1 MAIPIIKG
9 LTMRALKNLK
19 KFKSG
24 KDTTVEDFV
33 KGKNLKDFDK
43 MSPGQYKKMKEKELQ
58 DYIEKKLMTERM
70 GKGNKK

>member
-1 MAIPIIKG
+1 MAKPIIIGSTIK
-9 LTMRALKNLK
+9 ALKKLK

-33 KGKNLKDFDK
+33 KGKKLKDFDN
-43 MSPGQYKKMKEKELQ
+43 MTPGQYRKIKEKELQ